1 MLIRSAESGPFW
13 RKRTCR
19 GLAAVLLQG
28 GLDIWPLALVRPWEE
43 QKAPALSKSILGPWD
58 SQWESQSQLFDLP
71 FVLLEHK
78 ILLYS
83 EKKCLS
89 FKEQQG
95 EHRAGETV
103 GGKVGWAIRALK
115 AATRTWL
122 FPLSEVGELA
132 LSTGGPDL
140 IENHPSIC
148 CVENRQGGCGLQM
161 GGG

>member
-1 MLIRSAESGPFW
+1 MLE
-13 RKRTCR
+13 
-19 GLAAVLLQG
+19 LQG
-28 GLDIWPLALVRPWEE
+28 TAGRT
-43 QKAPALSKSILGPWD
+43 
-58 SQWESQSQLFDLP
+58 QSRGNCRL
-71 FVLLEHK
+71 
-78 ILLYS
+78 
-83 EKKCLS
+83 
-89 FKEQQG
+89 
-95 EHRAGETV
+95 RAGETV
-103 GGKVGWAIRALK
+103 DGKVGWAIRALK